1 MEVAITGAS
10 GLVGTALARSLRRD
24 GHTVRPVVRR
34 PSADAGA
41 IQWDPAG
48 GTIDGEALDGVDAVV
63 HLAGAGIGDKRWT
76 PERKR
81 EIRES
86 RVMGTGLLT
95 RTLAALPHPPA
106 VLVSASAVGYY
117 GERGDEELAESSPPG
132 DTFISDLVEAW
143 EGAARPAVDA
153 GIRTVFTR
161 SGMVLSTE
169 GGALPRMVPL
179 FRFFVGGRLG
189 SGRQWWSWVSIDD
202 EVGAIRFA
210 IDRSD
215 LAGPVNLTA
224 PEPVTNAQF
233 TAALGSVVHRPTVLP
248 IPAFGPRLVL
258 GRELADE
265 LLFTSQRV
273 LPTVLTAT
281 GYPFA
286 HPELHT
292 ALRALLGSPPS

>member
-34 PSADAGA
+34 PSTDAGA
-41 IQWDPAG
+41 IHWDPAA
-48 GTIDGEALDGVDAVV
+48 GTIDGDALDGVDAVV

-86 RVMGTGLLT
+86 RITGTGLLT
-95 RTLAALPHPPA
+95 RTLADLPHPPA

-117 GERGDEELAESSPPG
+117 GERGDEELTESSAPG
-132 DTFISDLVEAW
+132 DTFISELVEAW

-179 FRFFVGGRLG
+179 FRFFVGGRIG

-215 LAGPVNLTA
+215 VAGPANLTA
-224 PEPVTNAQF
+224 PQPVTNAQF
-233 TAALGSVVHRPTVLP
+233 TAALGSVMDRPTVLS

-273 LPTVLTAT
+273 LPAVLTAA

-286 HPELHT
+286 HPDLHT
-292 ALRALLGSPPS
+292 ALRALLGSRAA

>member
-1 MEVAITGAS
+1 
-10 GLVGTALARSLRRD
+10 
-24 GHTVRPVVRR
+24 
-34 PSADAGA
+34 
-41 IQWDPAG
+41 
-48 GTIDGEALDGVDAVV
+48 
-63 HLAGAGIGDKRWT
+63 
-76 PERKR
+76 
-81 EIRES
+81 
-86 RVMGTGLLT
+86 
-95 RTLAALPHPPA
+95 
-106 VLVSASAVGYY
+106 VSASAVGYY
-117 GERGDEELAESSPPG
+117 GERGDEKLTESSPPG
-132 DTFISDLVEAW
+132 DTFISQLVEAW

-215 LAGPVNLTA
+215 VAGPVNLTA

-233 TAALGSVVHRPTVLP
+233 TAALGSVMHRPTVLP
-248 IPAFGPRLVL
+248 IPAFGPRLAL

-273 LPTVLTAT
+273 LPTVLTAA

-292 ALRALLGSPPS
+292 ALRALLGSPAA